1 MRIGIYVDD
10 CLVIGAEERIA
21 KLIFDLKKH
30 GFNLKVENS
39 LFELSRDRNQE
50 FDSNHDLIAT
60 FNQQFS
66 G

>member
-30 GFNLKVENS
+30 GFNLNVENS
-39 LFELSRDRNQE
+39 LKDYLSCRVIETKNLTQITI
-50 FDSNHDLIAT
+50 L
-60 FNQQFS
+60 
-66 G
+66 